1 MNSRAVISHTHI
13 IISFHYYIIKKL
25 LLQILHTQPHATIFR
40 HRHRHKHTY
49 THTQTQMDTTKKQ
62 YYGLLFCYILP
73 GLDLEQT
80 LTMVDGEEE
89 SREDK

>member
-1 MNSRAVISHTHI
+1 MNSRAVISHTQI

-25 LLQILHTQPHATIFR
+25 LLQILHTQPHAATIFR

-49 THTQTQMDTTKKQ
+49 THTHKHGHHQETLSQIIVN
-62 YYGLLFCYILP
+62 YILP
-73 GLDLEQT
+73 GLDLEKT